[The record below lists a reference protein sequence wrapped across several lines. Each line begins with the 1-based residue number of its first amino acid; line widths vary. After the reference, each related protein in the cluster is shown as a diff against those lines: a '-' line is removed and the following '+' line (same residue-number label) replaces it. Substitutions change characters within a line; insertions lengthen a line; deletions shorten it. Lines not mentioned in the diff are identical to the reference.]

1 MKFSILI
8 IFYAVSILILSGCGK
23 PKPKKEEVIDSTL
36 PVIHLTK
43 NGIVVDTTA
52 IAFEWYPIT
61 DQRVK
66 GIYVYKHATVGT
78 KTDDEYYDTIDNR
91 YVTHYVD
98 ANVLPDTKYGYYF
111 KTFSDKAQSVKSK
124 TTVIS
129 SLPVLE
135 SVSWV
140 YANQNMPRCA
150 KIIWRPHTN
159 EKVKSYII
167 EREELDSKKWE
178 VVATVDKRLSAEYID
193 EDLKDKH
200 AYKYRIRVL
209 TYDGITSTPS
219 KIVKV
224 VTKALPKTV
233 MNIKATRNLPKMIKI
248 SWDKTDTKDFA
259 YYNLYRSED
268 VDGGYKLLAKLKK
281 NHYTDKCNEDGK
293 QYFYRVSVK
302 DKDGLESK
310 HKINSIQG
318 LTLLKPTAPAVVEV
332 KFVNNKVKL
341 TWSGTDSRTVSYI
354 VSKRYNKSWHEEI
367 TEDFTGIRRKEF
379 IDPNIKPNNKYY
391 YKVYSV
397 DKNGIKSKASKEVEV
412 ESKMVEL
419 LDSSPAKFS
428 TEQARNK
435 EVEKMVEESET
446 IIPVQDFN

>member
-8 IFYAVSILILSGCGK
+8 TFYAVSLLLLSGCGK
-23 PKPKKEEVIDSTL
+23 PKPKKEEIIDSTL
-36 PVIHLTK
+36 PVVQLTK

-52 IAFEWYPIT
+52 IAFEWKAIE

-78 KTDDEYYDTIDNR
+78 KTDDEYYDTIANR

-98 ANVLPDTKYGYYF
+98 DKVLPDTKYGYYF
-111 KTFSDKAQSVKSK
+111 KTFSDDAQSVKSK
-124 TTVIS
+124 TKVIN

-135 SVSWV
+135 SISWIH
-140 YANQNMPRCA
+140 ANQNMPRCA

-167 EREELDSKKWE
+167 ERQTLDDKKWE
-178 VVATVDKRLSAEYID
+178 VITTVEKRLSAEYID

-200 AYKYRIRVL
+200 VYKYRIRVL
-209 TYDGITSTPS
+209 TYDNITSTPS
-219 KIVKV
+219 AIVKI

-233 MNIKATRNLPKMIKI
+233 MNIRATRNLPKKIKLN
-248 SWDKTDTKDFA
+248 WNKTNTPDFSS
-259 YYNLYRSED
+259 YNLYRSDD
-268 VDGGYKLLAKLKK
+268 VDGTYKLIAKLKK
-281 NHYTDKCNEDGK
+281 NYYTDKCNEDGK

-310 HKINSIQG
+310 HGINSIQG
-318 LTLLKPTAPAVVEV
+318 LTLLKPNPPAVVEV

-341 TWSGTDSRTVSYI
+341 SWSGLDSRTKTYTVN
-354 VSKRYNKSWHEEI
+354 KRYKKSWHEEI
-367 TEDFTGIRRKEF
+367 TEDFTDINGREF
-379 IDPNIKPNNKYY
+379 VDKNIKPNNTYY

-397 DKNGIKSKASKEVEV
+397 DKYGVKSEESREVEI
-412 ESKMVEL
+412 ESKMIEN
-419 LDSSPAKFS
+419 LDSSPVKFS
-428 TEQARNK
+428 SEQERNI
-435 EVEKMVEESET
+435 EVEKVVKESDT

>member
-8 IFYAVSILILSGCGK
+8 TFYAVSLLLLSGCGK
-23 PKPKKEEVIDSTL
+23 PKPKKEESIDSTL
-36 PVIHLTK
+36 PIVKLTK

-52 IAFEWYPIT
+52 IAFEWYPIE

-98 ANVLPDTKYGYYF
+98 DKVLPNTKYGYYF

-124 TTVIS
+124 TDVIS
-129 SLPVLE
+129 SLPVLK
-135 SVSWV
+135 SVTWI
-140 YANQNMPRCA
+140 YAKQNMPRCA

-159 EKVKSYII
+159 EKVKAYVI
-167 EREELDSKKWE
+167 ERKELGSKDWDTI
-178 VVATVDKRLSAEYID
+178 ATVDKRLSAEYID

-219 KIVKV
+219 KVVKV

-233 MNIKATRNLPKMIKI
+233 MNIRASRNLAKKIKI
-248 SWDKTDTKDFA
+248 NWDKTDTKDFA
-259 YYNLYRSED
+259 FYKLYRSDD
-268 VDGGYKLLAKLKK
+268 VDGGYKLIAKLKK
-281 NHYTDKCNEDGK
+281 NYYTDKCSEDGK
-293 QYFYRVSVK
+293 QYFYRVSAV
-302 DKDGLESK
+302 DRDGLESK
-310 HKINSIQG
+310 HQINSIQG
-318 LTLLKPTAPAVVEV
+318 LTLLKPNAPAVVEV
-332 KFVNNKVKL
+332 KFVDNKVRL
-341 TWSGTDSRTVSYI
+341 FWSGVDSRTRSYI
-354 VSKRYNKSWHEEI
+354 VSKRYNKNWHEEI
-367 TEDFTGIRRKEF
+367 TEDFTDIRKKEF
-379 IDPNIKPNNKYY
+379 IDLNIKPNNTYY

-397 DKNGIKSKASKEVEV
+397 DKNGIKSKASKEVKV

-419 LDSSPAKFS
+419 LDSSPMKFS
-428 TEQARNK
+428 SEEARNK
-435 EVEKMVEESET
+435 EVEKMVKEKET